1 LTFALDASAKL
12 PPTPPRRRAIPL
24 VAPEF
29 HVDAAKVAAGAQ
41 EYSRFDSLR
50 HFIRQKARDSA
61 AQAPK
66 PN

>member
-12 PPTPPRRRAIPL
+12 R
-24 VAPEF
+24 
-29 HVDAAKVAAGAQ
+29 DGALRERGMPAFQ
-41 EYSRFDSLR
+41 ELSDQQLDSLR